1 MVRVFWVVICAI
13 ALAGSGCTTRVALQT
28 VSKKKDPAPKSKSR
42 PLRTLTAAPPVWE
55 EPVNG
60 KKVSESK
67 KSVESRSE
75 APIPLPAATL
85 LSPQPE
91 PNCEVETTGSNANER
106 QKLDY
111 ERQCYRHAELI
122 VRGRLQLLQS
132 AVDKTISANNGTP
145 IPLPAALLLSPQPE
159 PICEITDTN
168 ADERQKLDYERQC
181 YRHAEMIVRD
191 RLQLLQ
197 KSVDATIDAVRRG
210 ERNGPR

>member
-28 VSKKKDPAPKSKSR
+28 VSKKKDPAPKKSTESKSR
-42 PLRTLTAAPPVWE
+42 TTAAPPVS
-55 EPVNG
+55 EPVNS

-67 KSVESRSE
+67 KSVARSE

-122 VRGRLQLLQS
+122 VRGRLQLLQT
-132 AVDKTISANNGTP
+132 AVDKTIRANNGAP
-145 IPLPAALLLSPQPE
+145 IPLPAALLLSPQAE

-210 ERNGPR
+210 QRNGP